1 MEEPQSNLY
10 RKRKLRIFS
19 CKLHAIIFEIFRENT
34 SSYIKISDSKKL
46 PARQTLKNLLKSS
59 SLKNMSSTTEDTQIR
74 GIILLDYKMTI
85 GGIQYYAKELQRS
98 FNEDGLEM
106 SKLSH
111 MRSIGDQTYT
121 ANRKI
126 IDGEVKDETIET
138 TLAVDEVATFK
149 KNWEDNWNPMM
160 VAMDENHEIFVP
172 VVEYMDILRL
182 AIFSNINQENIENI
196 ENKDIT

>member
-1 MEEPQSNLY
+1 ME
-10 RKRKLRIFS
+10 
-19 CKLHAIIFEIFRENT
+19 
-34 SSYIKISDSKKL
+34 
-46 PARQTLKNLLKSS
+46 
-59 SLKNMSSTTEDTQIR
+59 SSTKDNQIHR
-74 GIILLDYKMTI
+74 SVLLDHKMI
-85 GGIQYYAKELQRS
+85 IEGIQYHEKKELQRS